1 MTTLAFGLG
10 SFTTTDLLV
19 IAAIGLLLFGRRFGE
34 VGQSLGRGIAEFKKS
49 LRDSDGQ

>member
-1 MTTLAFGLG
+1 MTTLAFGFG

-19 IAAIGLLLFGRRFGE
+19 IVAIGLLLFGRRFGE

-49 LRDSDGQ
+49 LRDSDGH